1 MWVLETVD
9 CKWMKYIRP
18 CLSGAAL
25 NQTEPK
31 ASPAPAG
38 SSSRIPGPPIR
49 VPRPPP
55 PPQVPPHLH
64 PVLPEGGPRQDVGQ
78 AAPGGAL
85 GPVAHPH
92 RGPVRCAGPQG
103 PAEAGQDPWG
113 CVGIRLFFFF
123 FCFFYFSKTRNT
135 PWWRWVG
142 LGLNP
147 PRGSQARGV
156 GMVSGAKHQK
166 ILGNAFRQPVF

>member
-1 MWVLETVD
+1 MQLS
-9 CKWMKYIRP
+9 IR
-18 CLSGAAL
+18 L
-25 NQTEPK
+25 NQKRAQPQPDPVQGFLGRRS
-31 ASPAPAG
+31 ASPD
-38 SSSRIPGPPIR
+38 
-49 VPRPPP
+49 PPP

-92 RGPVRCAGPQG
+92 RGPVRCAGL
-103 PAEAGQDPWG
+103 AEAGQDPWG